1 MLLVILSPVMLVT
14 AVAVKLDSPG
24 PVFFRQERVTR
35 YGRRF
40 QIFKFRTMVI
50 DAERRGSQVTSDSD
64 PRITCVGAFL
74 RKYRLD
80 EFPQLLNVLRGAMS
94 FVGTRPEVPRYV
106 ESYTPVMWATL
117 LLPAGVTS
125 RASVEFKDEAILLQ
139 GAIDLDAA
147 YVSEV
152 LPKKMMINVRS
163 VMRFGIAN
171 DLATIAYTVR
181 SVFCHSTKK
190 KV

>member
-1 MLLVILSPVMLVT
+1 M
-14 AVAVKLDSPG
+14 
-24 PVFFRQERVTR
+24 
-35 YGRRF
+35 
-40 QIFKFRTMVI
+40 
-50 DAERRGSQVTSDSD
+50 
-64 PRITCVGAFL
+64 GAFL

-139 GAIDLDAA
+139 GAMDLDAA

-181 SVFCHSTKK
+181 SVSCHSTKK